1 MTQTQNNKITISQ
14 NRQKATQPYFQVR
27 EESKNIMQINKN
39 NTIHN
44 ETNYA
49 RNATQCNEC
58 SAKKYKACKIPQG
71 KARQGKAGQ
80 GKRRHRRNESP
91 RNTTKP
97 ALDSSKAWSVET
109 RPAPSRHSRDGR
121 VYGHTTTAM
130 HETSTPPFPSRQKTS
145 SAANLQAA
153 AQQRL
158 ETLQPVPVLYGEDL

>member
-1 MTQTQNNKITISQ
+1 MGGFTLYGLQDKVMVMIAGLFISSCLPVQ
-14 NRQKATQPYFQVR
+14 GVSTSTSSDCKLTKCTPYPRHTRQDKTR
-27 EESKNIMQINKN
+27 
-39 NTIHN
+39 
-44 ETNYA
+44 
-49 RNATQCNEC
+49 
-58 SAKKYKACKIPQG
+58 QG